1 MKRLL
6 FIVLLMV
13 CSASWAGWEM
23 TGEAD
28 GLTHY
33 HDKSTIQINGVTAQ
47 MWAMYDFPEVQTNAD
62 GDSYKSVKS
71 LLAFNCKY
79 ETLTMTSVLQ
89 YSGPSGTGDVV
100 LSDTFKESEWVW
112 DRIVPNT
119 LVKIE
124 SDIAC
129 GKK

>member
-1 MKRLL
+1 
-6 FIVLLMV
+6 
-13 CSASWAGWEM
+13 M

-47 MWAMYDFPEVQTNAD
+47 MWTMYDFPAVQTNAE

-89 YSGPSGTGDVV
+89 YSGPLGTGNIV
-100 LSDTFKESEWVW
+100 LSDTYKESEWVW

-119 LVKIE
+119 LVNTE
-124 SDIAC
+124 LDIAC

>member
-6 FIVLLMV
+6 FIVLLMA
-13 CSASWAGWEM
+13 CSASWVGWEM

-47 MWAMYDFPEVQTNAD
+47 MWTMYDFPEVQTNAD

>member
-1 MKRLL
+1 
-6 FIVLLMV
+6 
-13 CSASWAGWEM
+13 
-23 TGEAD
+23 
-28 GLTHY
+28 
-33 HDKSTIQINGVTAQ
+33 
-47 MWAMYDFPEVQTNAD
+47 
-62 GDSYKSVKS
+62 
-71 LLAFNCKY
+71 
-79 ETLTMTSVLQ
+79 MTSVLQ